1 MAFDTEKKINRL
13 VAPLVAVLDNSGVGR
28 TPVRHQK
35 NSLLGGLTRC
45 VVYRNLFNISGYPV
59 LLMGV
64 HKDSLAIW
72 LETPAGSEK
81 KAATQQ
87 AIESVKAKLRDWTVF
102 ADGSTGYDLELRVPL
117 SVILS
122 VPDQEAQEAYVKQFF
137 TSALE
142 DMKQA
147 GVVEAIEQAL
157 RG

>member
-1 MAFDTEKKINRL
+1 M
-13 VAPLVAVLDNSGVGR
+13 
-28 TPVRHQK
+28 
-35 NSLLGGLTRC
+35 
-45 VVYRNLFNISGYPV
+45 
-59 LLMGV
+59 
-64 HKDSLAIW
+64 
-72 LETPAGSEK
+72 
-81 KAATQQ
+81 
-87 AIESVKAKLRDWTVF
+87 
-102 ADGSTGYDLELRVPL
+102 PL